1 MSLGIAST
9 GCALVIF
16 MMTRCV
22 SLAGIKKV
30 VTLSFLNM
38 NVWSYSSVLFKMG
51 STIGSS
57 HTQVLG
63 LTSFLSIFR
72 FVLQGFPTGQPF
84 GIKYEFQLQVLKLM
98 KMLFG

>member
-22 SLAGIKKV
+22 SSAAIKKV

-38 NVWSYSSVLFKMG
+38 NVWSYSSVLKMG

-63 LTSFLSIFR
+63 LTLSLSIFR

-84 GIKYEFQLQVLKLM
+84 GIQYEFQLQVLKLM
-98 KMLFG
+98 KILFG